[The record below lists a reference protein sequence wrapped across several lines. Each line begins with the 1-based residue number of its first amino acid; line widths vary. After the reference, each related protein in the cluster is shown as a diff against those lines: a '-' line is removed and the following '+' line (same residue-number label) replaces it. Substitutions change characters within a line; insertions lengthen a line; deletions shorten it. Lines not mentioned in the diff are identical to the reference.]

1 MSVLVLSKIHSSII
15 ECNYE
20 VIDLSILV
28 VYDVQYD
35 TIAYGCKIN

>member
-1 MSVLVLSKIHSSII
+1 MLVSILSKIHSSII

-20 VIDLSILV
+20 VTYLSNLV
-28 VYDVQYD
+28 MYDVQYD